1 MIEVRSML
9 PWMVIAAP
17 VMSGVLIFAIGRF
30 SSTLRSIFAILGVG
44 VPLLMGID
52 MALLTIKGS
61 AVVSLNRE
69 LYVDALSAFLVIVIC
84 VVGLVATI
92 YSLKY
97 MKLED
102 IEKRVGPEIIERRMT
117 LFHAML
123 MVFIGTMLW
132 GTVTNNVIILYVA
145 VEATTIA
152 SGLLVAFYLDKRGL
166 EASYKY
172 LMLLTVGITFAFF
185 GCVLLYSAAS
195 PHVTQGNAW
204 LLSDIKG
211 VGALF
216 PRSIA
221 LMAMAFLIVGFGT
234 KAGIAPFH
242 PWLPDAHA
250 EAPTPVSALLSG
262 VMLKM
267 AAYALARTL
276 SVFYPAYGPVFL
288 FLVALGAFTMLLG
301 VAMALVQDDLKRLL
315 AYSSVSQMGYV
326 IMGMGFGTY
335 LGVYGGLFHM
345 LNHALCKALLFLCVG
360 AVIYAT
366 GARKISELGGL
377 SRRMPITAVCFF
389 VGVLGIA
396 GMPPFNGFASK
407 LTIFLAGADAHQ
419 WWATIIAI
427 FTGMLTLVVMA
438 HAAWAVFW
446 GRPGEI
452 KLANPEAKEVP
463 ASIWA
468 GMVALAVL
476 IVALGIYPQ
485 SIYPLIDSATHAL
498 VGH

>member
-1 MIEVRSML
+1 MTEVRSMM

-17 VMSGVLIFAIGRF
+17 VVAGILIFALGRL
-30 SSTLRSIFAILGVG
+30 SSALRSVLAIAGVTA
-44 VPLLMGID
+44 PLVMGILMGLQVLDNI
-52 MALLTIKGS
+52 AII
-61 AVVSLNRE
+61 SLNRE
-69 LYVDALSAFLVIVIC
+69 LYVDALSAFVVIIIC
-84 VVGLVATI
+84 VVGVISTI

-97 MKLED
+97 MKLD
-102 IEKRVGPEIIERRMT
+102 AIKQRIGPEIIEKRMSW
-117 LFHAML
+117 FHAML
-123 MVFIGTMLW
+123 LVFIGTMLW
-132 GTVTNNVIILYVA
+132 GTVTNNVILLYVA

-152 SGLLVAFYLDKRGL
+152 SGLLVAFYWDKRGL

-195 PHVTQGNAW
+195 PHVTEGSAW

-276 SVFYPAYGPVFL
+276 SVFYPAYSTVFL
-288 FLVALGAFTMLLG
+288 FLVSLGAFTMLLG
-301 VAMALVQDDLKRLL
+301 IVMALVQDDLKRLL

-326 IMGMGFGTY
+326 MMGLGFGTY
-335 LGVYGGLFHM
+335 LGVYGGIFHM
-345 LNHALCKALLFLCVG
+345 FNHAICKALLFLCVG

-366 GARKISELGGL
+366 GARKISDLCGL
-377 SRRMPITAVCFF
+377 SRHMPVTAVCFF
-389 VGVLGIA
+389 IGVLGLA

-407 LTIFLAGADAHQ
+407 LTIFLAGAEAHQ

-427 FTGMLTLVVMA
+427 FTGILTLAVLA

-446 GRPGEI
+446 GKPKESETSPQELR
-452 KLANPEAKEVP
+452 EVP
-463 ASIWA
+463 AGIWA
-468 GMVALAVL
+468 GMVALAVI
-476 IVALGIYPQ
+476 IVAAGVFPQ
-485 SIYPLIDSATHAL
+485 SLYPLIDSATHAL